1 MGFSHFLEFA
11 AMAKKT
17 ATSSSKKAPPTR
29 RHRYGRRKAADGS
42 PSVDPATRV
51 PQSAP
56 NFGRPFLPQIITFAG
71 RQSTISNTYRNP
83 DEAIRHSLENARF
96 MRNDCSIM
104 ESLEGRQRAV
114 ALLNWHLEAEDKDD
128 PKQDELVTDLTA
140 ILEEIEYFTEYRR
153 NLLEAIWYG
162 RTAIANRYEWRVV
175 RGKKRICLKKW
186 TPINGDKLAF
196 RFDDGGGKFDPDQI
210 GIRVGGSFSQ
220 GDKIAGDRVIE
231 LTENGMCYFLESWE
245 RSLMTVHKHMIED
258 GAFEDPI
265 SAGRIHGVGV
275 RDRIYW
281 CWFQKQ
287 ETMAHLMEVIE
298 RTGSGFTIYYY
309 QFGNDESYRKMKEVA
324 EEQTANNVILM
335 PRMAGDESMD
345 AHGIERIEPSTAGI
359 DALKAIIH
367 EFFGHQ
373 IKRYILG
380 QILSSESAAT
390 GLGSGVADLHADTF
404 MQIVQYDAVNL
415 EETITRELVEHL
427 KNFNFPWARDIRVK
441 FKIDTKDN
449 ESEKKLQAYKSAW
462 DMGCKLKATDV
473 LDIIGAS
480 MPDDDDEVLQNP
492 AMQQQQRLWDQAHSQ
507 PGDVGP
513 DGSMTGEDGQPAE
526 EGSVEDQFGPLAELL
541 GQGGAQDGGDNQG
554 GADQG
559 GGGPGGNP
567 PPGGPMQGPQQYAKS
582 QVKSSPGQ
590 RSMFDPETHR
600 SNAAAKWKEELHPRE
615 ADGKFGEKGAGHK
628 STATEAVGGK
638 RAQQAGNSP
647 GQKLLGLAGD
657 AAEQVGMPV
666 PGQEQK
672 PKGEEQPFA
681 LSGKPVKGKTAFPGS
696 GKTTQVDLFAG
707 RGDAPG
713 QTSFFDD
720 VDPAAKNV
728 GEQKAEPAPKGIGP
742 GDTVTIP
749 ASNTFGQF
757 EAEITDEGEGRVGIR
772 QKGSKDVRPIAKM
785 HRNQLPQFLDD
796 LNGVIHGKP
805 DSASESVNHV
815 LAGKGK
821 FLGRGNDG
829 LAFDAGNG
837 QVVKASSD
845 IPFHWNNGL
854 RDNHEGRNILQNQAK
869 LNEHLRAA
877 GVPGLLPQEL
887 HEHGGRTFITMPKV
901 DTEAKLT
908 PEHVQQ
914 LRNTLNKMHDAGYA
928 LKDLVQV
935 GIDHEGNA
943 RIFDTGAV
951 KKLDKNPIYA
961 KDDMKTDEGN
971 LNYLIKKH
979 GHDEVS
985 LNYERD
991 YHDRAGHTEAY
1002 LSRLENN
1009 PDKPVNLEY
1018 LQNHRDSLA
1027 KAWEGIDDDTKEF
1040 VGEDHANTLKRLDAQ
1055 IAKHSPDGKKSAKQ
1069 AEPATAAA
1077 EPEPHLSRAAEVL
1090 KRIPKVTP
1098 RGLAVQLNGE
1108 VSEEHAAE
1116 LLEKLRGGKGES
1128 ETPAAKPPRSEYL
1141 YGLHNRPPGPGAVPK
1156 GSARTDKHEAFRHGQ
1171 IAYDH
1176 PLSQKEIDDYELT
1189 PIRHDDDI
1197 PEVASNVAKEM
1208 GPYVGKYLEPEKR
1221 RLLDD
1226 FLGRSEMRKTLG
1238 HVDREKVIAELRKQH
1253 EAGTK
1258 PAAEKPAEDKPATLT
1273 PEDRASLPEH
1283 LKNVN
1288 PAFPSEVEK
1297 LKGIAEAG
1305 KAKSDRKFQTAGEA
1319 AKAGKS
1325 YAEWQSEAH
1334 DAFVNEEIDEDH
1346 PAWKAVQSGTA
1357 PSVQE
1362 FNDAK
1367 SLHGQHV
1374 EFYNYGNNKR
1384 EHGKVTDVSDDG
1396 KTVIVTRANGT
1407 TYKASASELGHLG
1420 ATVEHRNGKGKESP
1434 AALEYLA
1441 PKLAAEQHANGENI
1455 AETMRRHGLDPIKN
1469 SKAREAIAA
1478 ERAKLVEAEKPQ
1490 PKEPS
1495 EARAKAM
1502 EQQELSGAKPVDEAA
1517 ALARKWK
1524 KNDDGTYTS
1533 PNGTIW
1539 RKAKDGGEVSPVTG
1553 APFKGG
1559 ALMPIHGMHQKP
1571 EVKPPKG
1578 DGQGGGA
1585 GKVKE
1590 EGKRTIQPMTAEQRQ
1605 AEIERRELQAKWD
1618 KINSGPLKEFMNISD
1633 KPGKFASTIS
1643 NKFRK
1648 FANELGPAKTKELYD
1663 HILQPMFSEHV
1674 EGELKNETPEGM
1686 PSDEARNELSK
1697 YYDRLKKDHADLLYP
1712 KNILAKNPHAL
1723 EVEAAMR
1730 HMPLTPE
1737 RLASISDAVEKLKRG
1752 ESLSVKP
1759 AEVAAEPP
1767 ATEQLP
1773 HSPAVHSAIEEAHQ
1787 ALHAAGLA
1795 EKPAEPEASPTS
1807 PLTLADLGKHQ
1818 EAIRTGKANAAQIRD
1833 WFEHYHGDQSAA
1845 RKELESKS
1853 VAELKAMG
1861 AGGWDANRMKKA
1873 DLVKSMI
1880 DQIGEQYHVGRSG
1893 YHWNPTGESKLDALR
1908 RAIGSQ
1914 TDEHVNKHVEQIAA
1928 ARAERK
1934 ERISGVVKAIE
1945 NPETLEDF
1953 RTRDKYK
1960 SESAP
1965 PLTDEQQAKY
1975 DDLAA
1980 KDRREKEI
1988 AKKSTVSAFRP
1999 GSAATGQV
2007 GIVEGH
2013 HQKRNAPTY
2022 TVTLEN
2028 HLGDNWDDALSR
2040 AKRMGG
2046 NYVNARIAKQYGATA
2061 GFQFFDKKS
2070 AEDFAKVLG
2079 GESADTSEQVEQRRI
2094 ESIENASE
2102 RLAALAENTHATA
2115 DEALNADRKTNTHKR
2130 AEQAASAEASA
2141 RSQKALAETME
2152 RLSEAMKEGKAPH
2165 LEGIRHRKHIEEL
2178 NSQLRRAR
2186 WARMEAEGARNLG
2199 YNDYEHFKDKP
2210 AEADDVK
2217 HADYP
2222 YPAIW
2227 SDQLQKHLADIK
2239 DEPGLMKIAQRLGK
2253 TAEDAPSFKGTV
2265 GKMKAGGGRIL
2276 DPSKVESVRFANMP
2290 EGRGIRVHQSYD
2302 YKLAQAGK
2310 GNGPFYTADQGKTWA
2325 TTPEIA
2331 VNGAVSRGNDLD
2343 LVDLPKPKLLKI
2355 TDPSDIADLAT
2366 AAKRLRRHSNRD
2378 LRRIGDDLTGR
2389 IESYNRMRAMD
2400 IKSPGELRAALR
2412 DYLPLRTKPKGEDK
2426 IKKLER
2432 ELVGRKIEG
2441 FFPTPQPL
2449 VERMLDAADIQPG
2462 HNVLEP
2468 SAGKGDILDA
2478 IRERHPD
2485 AATAAIE
2492 PHSDLRSIIE
2502 AKGHA
2507 LVDRDFT
2514 QHGESYDRI
2523 VMNPPFE
2530 RGQDAEHVQHAFDRL
2545 KPGGRVVAI
2554 MSNGPFFRSDKKSEA
2569 FRQWLESV
2577 DGSHEELPEGSFAGQ
2592 DAFRQTGVNTRL
2604 VVIDKPKE

>member
-541 GQGGAQDGGDNQG
+541 GQGGAQGGDDSQG

-728 GEQKAEPAPKGIGP
+728 GDQGAEKPKAVDLRP
-742 GDTVTIP
+742 GMKLREGMRLNFEYDAMGVDEKPLTGTVTGFRQSEDYRGSGSYYEAHIKFDEP
-749 ASNTFGQF
+749 VMNFGTPITGQTVF
-757 EAEITDEGEGRVGIR
+757 VDPKTKEVSAEDLDMIVPVGQR
-772 QKGSKDVRPIAKM
+772 RFKGDFRKRLIDQQIDGK
-785 HRNQLPQFLDD
+785 FTLDD
-796 LNGVIHGKP
+796 SGKLVP
-805 DSASESVNHV
+805 KEASKATESPT
-815 LAGKGK
+815 LA
-821 FLGRGNDG
+821 
-829 LAFDAGNG
+829 
-837 QVVKASSD
+837 
-845 IPFHWNNGL
+845 
-854 RDNHEGRNILQNQAK
+854 
-869 LNEHLRAA
+869 
-877 GVPGLLPQEL
+877 
-887 HEHGGRTFITMPKV
+887 
-901 DTEAKLT
+901 
-908 PEHVQQ
+908 
-914 LRNTLNKMHDAGYA
+914 
-928 LKDLVQV
+928 
-935 GIDHEGNA
+935 
-943 RIFDTGAV
+943 
-951 KKLDKNPIYA
+951 
-961 KDDMKTDEGN
+961 DD
-971 LNYLIKKH
+971 
-979 GHDEVS
+979 
-985 LNYERD
+985 
-991 YHDRAGHTEAY
+991 
-1002 LSRLENN
+1002 
-1009 PDKPVNLEY
+1009 
-1018 LQNHRDSLA
+1018 
-1027 KAWEGIDDDTKEF
+1027 
-1040 VGEDHANTLKRLDAQ
+1040 
-1055 IAKHSPDGKKSAKQ
+1055 
-1069 AEPATAAA
+1069 
-1077 EPEPHLSRAAEVL
+1077 PHLTRAAEVL

-1273 PEDRASLPEH
+1273 PEDRAALPEH

-1539 RKAKDGGEVSPVTG
+1539 RKAAAGGEESPVTG
-1553 APFKGG
+1553 GMFKGG
-1559 ALMPIHGMHQKP
+1559 SLMPIHGKSKM
-1571 EVKPPKG
+1571 EVPKG
-1578 DGQGGGA
+1578 KGVGEGIDMTPGKGAGEDEHAKQKKDAKKKGGGR
-1585 GKVKE
+1585 KVRDRMGDLVPLSE
-1590 EGKRTIQPMTAEQRQ
+1590 DHIA
-1605 AEIERRELQAKWD
+1605 IESLLGGSPSKVGRLDDEALAYL
-1618 KINSGPLKEFMNISD
+1618 GV
-1633 KPGKFASTIS
+1633 T
-1643 NKFRK
+1643 RK
-1648 FANELGPAKTKELYD
+1648 QANELKEIYESDGGSPSLPRSILPAGFHNRNVDSSGWSPMKAWEEHTAQKAAAAQAKDADLSGLDPDMQPKAAILAVAPGSSLKGTHRDDFDVLSSTMTRQIGNETSPKRQERIARGIMEGTPPAVQKELAEHLRQIAPDAHAAIKAAPGIYLHGETFAEAAKQGFD
-1663 HILQPMFSEHV
+1663 PEQAIKIAANNVKELRKQDVYRVLDSNPAEHMDAIAEHV
-1674 EGELKNETPEGM
+1674 KKNRPELAGEVDSALSDIHEERGTTAKPPTTP
-1686 PSDEARNELSK
+1686 
-1697 YYDRLKKDHADLLYP
+1697 
-1712 KNILAKNPHAL
+1712 
-1723 EVEAAMR
+1723 
-1730 HMPLTPE
+1730 T
-1737 RLASISDAVEKLKRG
+1737 
-1752 ESLSVKP
+1752 
-1759 AEVAAEPP
+1759 
-1767 ATEQLP
+1767 

-2343 LVDLPKPKLLKI
+2343 LVDLPKQKLLKI